1 MPLHFAECC
10 SRLLCAMSQ
19 QCRCT
24 DMDGNKIYVHASHQ
38 VFSILTYALCMQGH
52 ALTMV
57 IMSHTIATGG
67 RKLSALDLVIEA
79 GKKSHAV
86 LSGQLQTK
94 SANLCR
100 ANSEIFVLKKTLQE
114 QAAKMAV
121 DSEVGRC
128 LTCHAKLVCSSCPTG
143 VEHNSVHDCNTT
155 RYSTCASLQSM
166 SWGHTSTC

>member
-1 MPLHFAECC
+1 
-10 SRLLCAMSQ
+10 
-19 QCRCT
+19 
-24 DMDGNKIYVHASHQ
+24 MDGTKLYVHASHNF
-38 VFSILTYALCMQGH
+38 FSILTHALCMQGH

-79 GKKSHAV
+79 GKASHAV

-100 ANSEIFVLKKTLQE
+100 ANSEISSLKKTLQE

-121 DSEVGRC
+121 HSEVGRC
-128 LTCHAKLVCSSCPTG
+128 LTRHAKPCVHAQFPG
-143 VEHNSVHDCNTT
+143 MEHNNAHDL
-155 RYSTCASLQSM
+155 STMHA
-166 SWGHTSTC
+166 